1 MEIATCLSTDALISL
16 IRLTTTMTGWRYL
29 AVVGNGIRSA
39 RSRKELLLGPNCSQ
53 NREVVWY
60 ISFTMPWTERR
71 YFTSSNPYSVLL
83 TFGALCLNHARYLS
97 YHCTQYRF
105 RRYCTLYSVRKRASH
120 CRSGILS
127 ASGNFQ
133 QGRSLPSSLKPKLLG
148 GSTLEYIFGKR
159 IHLLTTHE
167 GFWIPILQFQQYQI
181 RRTSS
186 GRPTLCSSNS
196 TDHHQSNFKFRSTRR
211 HLPSS
216 YSTYVNCLFS
226 EDHC

>member
-1 MEIATCLSTDALISL
+1 MS
-16 IRLTTTMTGWRYL
+16 
-29 AVVGNGIRSA
+29 
-39 RSRKELLLGPNCSQ
+39 
-53 NREVVWY
+53 
-60 ISFTMPWTERR
+60 WTERR
-71 YFTSSNPYSVLL
+71 YSASSNTYSVLL
-83 TFGALCLNHARYLS
+83 KFGTLCLNHARYLS
-97 YHCTQYRF
+97 HNCTQHRF
-105 RRYCTLYSVRKRASH
+105 GRCCTLHSVSKRTSH
-120 CRSGILS
+120 CRPRILS

-148 GSTLEYIFGKR
+148 GSTLEHVLVFGKR

-186 GRPTLCSSNS
+186 GRPALCSSNS
-196 TDHHQSNFKFRSTRR
+196 TNHRQSNFKFRSTRR

-216 YSTYVNCLFS
+216 YSKHVNRLFS

>member
-1 MEIATCLSTDALISL
+1 M
-16 IRLTTTMTGWRYL
+16 
-29 AVVGNGIRSA
+29 
-39 RSRKELLLGPNCSQ
+39 
-53 NREVVWY
+53 
-60 ISFTMPWTERR
+60 SFTMSWTERR

-83 TFGALCLNHARYLS
+83 KFGALCLNHARYLS
-97 YHCTQYRF
+97 CNCPQHRF
-105 RRYCTLYSVRKRASH
+105 RRCCTLYSVSKRASQ
-120 CRSGILS
+120 CRPGILS

-148 GSTLEYIFGKR
+148 GSTLEHSCSGKR

-167 GFWIPILQFQQYQI
+167 GIWIPILQFQQYQI
-181 RRTSS
+181 RCTSS

-216 YSTYVNCLFS
+216 YSTHVNCLFS